1 MSSRSDQS
9 LRSKC
14 RTKTPKLRRFRKN
27 LTAATSVFA
36 LLLSQTTAHA
46 VPMDLF
52 FSEYIEG
59 SSNNKA
65 LEIYNGTGSAID
77 LDAGLYDVQFYFNGN
92 SNPGSTIALNGNVA
106 SMDVFVVADNNAN
119 AAILSQADQTPTN
132 SFFNGDDAIV
142 LRKNGTIIDSIGQIG
157 VDPGTQWGSGLTS
170 TQNNT
175 LRRNADTMVGDTDTS
190 NAFDPATE
198 WTGFAQ
204 DSVDQLGTFPD
215 AAPPPVAERKIY
227 EIQGEN
233 HVSAFDGEAVKTTG
247 IVTALASNG
256 FYVQDPD
263 GDGNDAT
270 SDGVFVFTGGAPSV
284 AVGDDVEVTGS
295 VSEFTP
301 GGAASGNTSITQISS
316 LQSVTTSSSG
326 NSLPASTII
335 GSSGRVPPTETI
347 ETGDF
352 NSSFDPA
359 TDGIDFYESL
369 EGMIVTVEDA
379 QAVSPTNRFG
389 EITTVANQGANATNQ
404 GSPGLNSRG
413 GINLDENDANPERLQ
428 IDDGLLPSNSPTVN
442 TGDKLGDVTGVISY
456 SFGNYELL
464 PTEEFT
470 PTDGGLTREVTNL
483 VGTEDQLTVASYNV
497 LNLDPGDGDQRFAD
511 IAGQIVSNLLSPDIV
526 GLQEVQ
532 DNTGPTND
540 GVTSASETAQLLI
553 DAIAAAGGPTYTYV
567 EIPPEDGQDGGQ
579 PGGNIRVGY
588 LYNDDRVDLAEASVE
603 RILDTDGD
611 DAFTA
616 TRKSLAA
623 KFIFNGEEVTIIN
636 NHLSSK
642 GGSTPL
648 FGTTQPSTNGRVDN
662 RTAQVGVLLD
672 FIQEVFN
679 ADPDANII
687 ALGDFNEFLW
697 ELPLELLSQVLTD
710 LLTLLDLDDQYTFNF
725 QGNSQALDH
734 FFVSANLLG
743 LALPEIDILHINTE
757 FADQA
762 SDHDPIV
769 SRFSFGQVV
778 ASVPEPGTLALML
791 FGLVAFGLVRRR
803 DLAQTKLQQQ

>member
-1 MSSRSDQS
+1 MFSLSSNRLQTRSS
-9 LRSKC
+9 MGFAAGHRFHRS
-14 RTKTPKLRRFRKN
+14 

-36 LLLSQTTAHA
+36 LLMSQSAAYA

-77 LDAGLYDVQFYFNGN
+77 LGAENYDIQFYFNGAN
-92 SNPGSTIALNGNVA
+92 TANTTIALNGNVA
-106 SMDVFVVADNNAN
+106 SLDVFVVADNDAN
-119 AAILSQADQTPTN
+119 ADILAQADQTSTS
-132 SFFNGDDAIV
+132 SFFNGDDAVV
-142 LRKNGTIIDSIGQIG
+142 LRKNGTVIDSIGQIG
-157 VDPGTQWGSGLTS
+157 FDPGSQWGTGLTS

-175 LRRNADTMVGDTDTS
+175 LRRDPATMAGDSDAS
-190 NAFDPATE
+190 NAFDPAAE

-204 DSVDQLGTFPD
+204 DSFDQLGTFPD
-215 AAPPPVAERKIY
+215 APPPPVAERRIY
-227 EIQGEN
+227 EIQGEG
-233 HVSAFDGEAVKTTG
+233 HVSAFSGEEVKTDG

-256 FYVQDPD
+256 FYLQDPD
-263 GDGNDAT
+263 GDGNDST

-316 LQSVTTSSSG
+316 LQSVTTNSSG
-326 NSLPASTII
+326 NALPPATVI
-335 GSSGRVPPTETI
+335 GSSGRLPPSEVI

-352 NSSFDPA
+352 NSSFDPT

-369 EGMIVTVEDA
+369 EGMVVTIEDA

-389 EITTVANQGANATNQ
+389 EIYSVANQGANATNQ
-404 GSPGLNSRG
+404 ASPGLNSRG
-413 GINLDENDANPERLQ
+413 GINLDKNDANPERLQ
-428 IDDGLLPSNSPTVN
+428 IDDSLLPGNSPTVN
-442 TGDKLGDVTGVISY
+442 TGDKLGDVTGIISY

-464 PTEEFT
+464 PTEDFT
-470 PTDGGLTREVTNL
+470 PTDGGLTQEVTNL
-483 VGTEDQLTVASYNV
+483 VGTDDQLTVASYNV
-497 LNLDPGDGDQRFAD
+497 LNLDPGDGAQRFAD
-511 IAGQIVSNLLSPDIV
+511 IAGQIVGNLLSPDIV

-532 DNTGPTND
+532 DNSGPTND

-553 DAIAAAGGPTYTYV
+553 DAISAAGGPTYTYV

-588 LYNDDRVDLAEASVE
+588 LYNDERVDLVDASVE

-611 DAFTA
+611 DAFAA

-623 KFIFNGEEVTIIN
+623 KFLFNGEEVTIIN

-648 FGTTQPSTNGRVDN
+648 FGTTQPSTNGRVDE
-662 RTAQVGVLLD
+662 RTEQVRVLID
-672 FIQEVFN
+672 FVQDVFT
-679 ADPDANII
+679 ADPDANLI

-697 ELPLELLSQVLTD
+697 ELPLELLSEVLTD

-734 FFVSANLLG
+734 FFVSDNLLG
-743 LALPEIDILHINTE
+743 FALPEIDILHINTE
-757 FADQA
+757 FASQA

-769 SRFSFGQVV
+769 SRFSFGRVV

-791 FGLVAFGLVRRR
+791 FGLAAFGYARRR
-803 DLAQTKLQQQ
+803 GLTQARGACH

>member
-1 MSSRSDQS
+1 MSSRIVQS
-9 LRSKC
+9 LRSSDI
-14 RTKTPKLRRFRKN
+14 PKPCRFRKS

-36 LLLSQTTAHA
+36 LVVSQTTAHA

-77 LDAGLYDVQFYFNGN
+77 LDAGLYDLQFYFNG
-92 SNPGSTIALNGNVA
+92 SSSAGSTIALNGNVA

-119 AAILSQADQTPTN
+119 AAILAQADQTPTN

-175 LRRNADTMVGDTDTS
+175 LRRDASTMVGDTDPS

-204 DSVDQLGTFPD
+204 DSVDRLGAFPD
-215 AAPPPVAERKIY
+215 APPPPVAERKIY

-256 FYVQDPD
+256 FYAQDPD

-270 SDGVFVFTGGAPSV
+270 SDGVFVFTGGAPTV
-284 AVGDDVEVTGS
+284 AVGDDVEITGS

-301 GGAASGNTSITQISS
+301 GGAASGNTSITQIGS
-316 LQSVTTSSSG
+316 LQSLTTNSSG
-326 NSLPASTII
+326 NSLPASTVV

-369 EGMIVTVEDA
+369 EGMLVTVEDA

-413 GINLDENDANPERLQ
+413 GINLVENDANPERLQ
-428 IDDGLLPSNSPTVN
+428 IDDGFVPGGSPTVN
-442 TGDKLGDVTGVISY
+442 TGDKLGDVTGIISY

-464 PTEEFT
+464 PTEEIT
-470 PTDGGLTREVTNL
+470 VTSGGLTQEVTNL
-483 VGTEDQLTVASYNV
+483 VGTDDQLTVASYNV
-497 LNLDPGDGDQRFAD
+497 LNLDPGDGAQRFAD
-511 IAGQIVSNLLSPDIV
+511 IAGQIVGNLLSPDIV

-540 GVTSASETAQLLI
+540 GVTSASETAQILI

-588 LYNDDRVDLAEASVE
+588 LYNDDRVDLVEASVE

-611 DAFTA
+611 DAFAA

-623 KFIFNGEEVTIIN
+623 TFIFNGEEVTILN

-648 FGTTQPSTNGRVDN
+648 FGTTQPSTNGRVDE
-662 RTAQVGVLLD
+662 RTEQVGVLLE
-672 FIQEVFN
+672 FIQEIFT

-725 QGNSQALDH
+725 EGNSQALDH
-734 FFVSANLLG
+734 FFVSDNLLG
-743 LALPEIDILHINTE
+743 FALPEIDILHINTE
-757 FADQA
+757 FASQA
-762 SDHDPIV
+762 SDHDPVV

-778 ASVPEPGTLALML
+778 ASVPEPGTLGLML
-791 FGLVAFGLVRRR
+791 FGLLAFGYARRR
-803 DLAQTKLQQQ
+803 DPALAKMRQR

>member
-1 MSSRSDQS
+1 
-9 LRSKC
+9 
-14 RTKTPKLRRFRKN
+14 
-27 LTAATSVFA
+27 
-36 LLLSQTTAHA
+36 
-46 VPMDLF
+46 MDLF

-77 LDAGLYDVQFYFNGN
+77 LDAGNYELEFYFNGN
-92 SNPGSTIALNGNVA
+92 TTAATTIGLTGNVA
-106 SMDVFVVADNNAN
+106 SLDVFVVADNNAN
-119 AAILSQADQTPTN
+119 PAILAQADQTPTN

-142 LRKNGTIIDSIGQIG
+142 LRKNGSIIDSIGQIG
-157 VDPGTQWGSGLTS
+157 VDPGTEWGSGLTS
-170 TQNNT
+170 TRDNT
-175 LRRNADTMVGDTDTS
+175 LRRNADTMTGDTDTS
-190 NAFDPATE
+190 NAFNPADE

-204 DSVDQLGTFPD
+204 DSVDQLGLFPD

-227 EIQGEN
+227 EIQGEG
-233 HVSAFDGEAVKTTG
+233 HISAFNGEAVKTTG

-256 FYVQDPD
+256 FYAQDPD

-270 SDGVFVFTGGAPSV
+270 SDAVFVFTDSAPTV
-284 AVGDDVEVTGS
+284 AVGDEVEVTGS

-316 LQSVTTSSSG
+316 LESLTTSSSG
-326 NSLPASTII
+326 NALPAATII
-335 GSSGRVPPTETI
+335 GSSGRVPPSETI

-359 TDGIDFYESL
+359 TDGLDFYESL
-369 EGMIVTVEDA
+369 EGMVVTIEDA
-379 QAVSPTNRFG
+379 QVVSPTNRFG

-404 GSPGLNSRG
+404 GNPGLNSRG

-428 IDDGLLPSNSPTVN
+428 IDDGLLPGNSPSAN
-442 TGDKLGDVTGVISY
+442 TGDTLGDVTGVISY
-456 SFGNYELL
+456 GFGNYELL
-464 PTEEFT
+464 PTEEFSVT
-470 PTDGGLTREVTNL
+470 SGGLTQEVTNL
-483 VGTEDQLTVASYNV
+483 VGSDHQLTVASYNV
-497 LNLDPGDGDQRFAD
+497 LNLDPGDGDRFND
-511 IAGQIVSNLLSPDIV
+511 IAGQIVDNLRSPDIV
-526 GLQEVQ
+526 GLQEMQ
-532 DNTGPTND
+532 DNSGPTND
-540 GVTSASETAQLLI
+540 GETSASVTAQILI

-588 LYNDDRVDLAEASVE
+588 LYNEDRVELVEASVE

-611 DAFTA
+611 DAFAA

-648 FGTTQPSTNGRVDN
+648 FGTTQPPINGRVEE
-662 RTAQVGVLLD
+662 RAEQVGVLID
-672 FIQEVFN
+672 FIQEVFAVDPN
-679 ADPDANII
+679 ANLI

-697 ELPLELLSQVLTD
+697 ELPLELLSEVLTD
-710 LLTLLDLDDQYTFNF
+710 LLTLLDLDDQYSFNF
-725 QGNSQALDH
+725 EGNAQALDH
-734 FFVSANLLG
+734 FFVSDNLLG
-743 LALPEIDILHINTE
+743 FALPEIDILHINTE

-769 SRFSFGQVV
+769 SRFSIGRVI
-778 ASVPEPGTLALML
+778 AAVPEPGSLALL
-791 FGLVAFGLVRRR
+791 LAGLMALGYARRR
-803 DLAQTKLQQQ
+803 TSTGAPAEARRKQF